1 MGSSPRRPVLALEV
15 TALDSVFSLMWMLLC
30 VVAIVVLAY
39 LFTKYV
45 AGRRGLGGF
54 GAPGGTGRFKALARL
69 VLGREQSAVLVQAG
83 ERYLLLGVA
92 PSGVTLR
99 AEFTQEEAQ
108 ALYTPPPGQ
117 PAPPSFGEALR
128 TVLKQRKPR

>member
-1 MGSSPRRPVLALEV
+1 MGSSPRRPVLALEI

-54 GAPGGTGRFKALARL
+54 GAPGGAGRFKALARL

-83 ERYLLLGVA
+83 ERDLLLG
-92 PSGVTLR
+92 
-99 AEFTQEEAQ
+99 EEAQ

>member
-1 MGSSPRRPVLALEV
+1 MNSLRNFPLVLAQGS
-15 TALDSVFSLMWMLLC
+15 TALDSILSLMWVLVC
-30 VVAIVVLAY
+30 VLVIVVLAY

-45 AGRRGLGGF
+45 AGRGGF
-54 GAPGGTGRFKALARL
+54 LGAGGGNGQFKVLARL
-69 VLGREQSAVLVQAG
+69 SLGRDQSLVLVRAG

-92 PSGVTLR
+92 PSGVTLT
-99 AEFTQEEAQ
+99 AELTEEEAK
-108 ALYTPPPGQ
+108 ALYAPPAGQ

>member
-54 GAPGGTGRFKALARL
+54 GAPGGTGRFKALAPSL
-69 VLGREQSAVLVQAG
+69 ASAG
-83 ERYLLLGVA
+83 KISSRS
-92 PSGVTLR
+92 PSY
-99 AEFTQEEAQ
+99 AW
-108 ALYTPPPGQ
+108 
-117 PAPPSFGEALR
+117 SS
-128 TVLKQRKPR
+128 